1 MIWDSWSAGDWAG
14 VAGTIVAAFV
24 GVGGLL
30 IVLGVERSGRYVER
44 VDAALAE
51 VIAALGRRATEL
63 DRYTSEMFSLND
75 SIHQQAMVSQ
85 RRDAR
90 RRSSGG
96 PLDADLQA
104 AAEVACLAATRR
116 RDRAPVEALAAATF
130 DLKQAVTLWQ
140 MEHAGRIAADVRRWR
155 TRELDA
161 PAFIARMQEHRDG
174 ARASGEAALAGESGS

>member
-1 MIWDSWSAGDWAG
+1 MIWDSWTAGDWAG
-14 VAGTIVAAFV
+14 ILGTIIAAFV

-44 VDAALAE
+44 VDASLAE
-51 VIAALGRRATEL
+51 VIAALGRRAAEL
-63 DRYTSEMFSLND
+63 DVYTSELFSLND
-75 SIHQQAMVSQ
+75 SHYQQVMVSQ

-90 RRSSGG
+90 RASPGG

-140 MEHAGRIAADVRRWR
+140 MERAGRIAADVRRWR
-155 TRELDA
+155 TGELDS
-161 PAFIARMQEHRDG
+161 PAFIVRMQEHRDG
-174 ARASGEAALAGESGS
+174 ARASGEAALAAENGG